1 MVARDLSNPESHQ
14 YFHLLKI
21 HLFVGS
27 CMALTKEGHLVWQ
40 FAPGGMTPREH
51 ELTPSPPQGTPEES
65 GAHSVFVCMTLKAGL
80 FH

>member
-1 MVARDLSNPESHQ
+1 
-14 YFHLLKI
+14 
-21 HLFVGS
+21 
-27 CMALTKEGHLVWQ
+27 MALPTEGHLVWQ

-51 ELTPSPPQGTPEES
+51 ELTFLCLSPSPPQGTPEES